1 MKYLFVASATL
12 ISILISGCGTFL
24 AISELDSREEA
35 DMKKPDGLVVNRRG
49 QYKVEV
55 SISDNVCSINTN
67 DCTSKVVKND
77 SKIVTGVDHN
87 KVIKLDVNRMP
98 FSDGKLNVKLNEF
111 QLMKEVELT
120 SKTGASKAATA
131 AQTGIDKHREIK
143 TLLKKPESEQNNT
156 DGASK

>member
-12 ISILISGCGTFL
+12 ISVLISGCGTFL
-24 AISELDSREEA
+24 AISELDSTEEA

-55 SISDNVCSINTN
+55 SINNNICNISTN
-67 DCTSKVVKND
+67 DCSSKIVVEND

-120 SKTGASKAATA
+120 SKTGANKAATA

-143 TLLKKPESEQNNT
+143 TLLKKPEPE
-156 DGASK
+156 